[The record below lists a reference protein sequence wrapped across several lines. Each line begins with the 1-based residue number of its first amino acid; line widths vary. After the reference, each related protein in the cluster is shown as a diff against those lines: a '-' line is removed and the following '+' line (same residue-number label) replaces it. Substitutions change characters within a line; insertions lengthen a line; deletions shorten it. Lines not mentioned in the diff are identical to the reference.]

1 MGLLELLGSIRNL
14 SLEAV
19 SYCRADAPEES
30 ERNMTDISTLCEN
43 QQLESISYFEIPSS
57 SASSSSSFNVAG
69 DDRQTSNQSSKQK
82 DQSADRN
89 SQTESRNDVYYTL
102 IQKQISQ
109 KTPLSQLVVLK
120 SATQE
125 ARIRRTLQGDGGNEG
140 DWYDATC
147 QERWISIHIHQ
158 ITWGDP
164 FTSRHSCLGS

>member
-1 MGLLELLGSIRNL
+1 MGLPELLGIIRGL
-14 SLEAV
+14 SLEAA
-19 SYCRADAPEES
+19 SHSRTDAPEES
-30 ERNMTDISTLCEN
+30 ERNTTDTSTLCEN
-43 QQLESISYFEIPSS
+43 QQLESIPHFEIPS
-57 SASSSSSFNVAG
+57 SSSSSFNVAG
-69 DDRQTSNQSSKQK
+69 DDHQTSNQSSKQK